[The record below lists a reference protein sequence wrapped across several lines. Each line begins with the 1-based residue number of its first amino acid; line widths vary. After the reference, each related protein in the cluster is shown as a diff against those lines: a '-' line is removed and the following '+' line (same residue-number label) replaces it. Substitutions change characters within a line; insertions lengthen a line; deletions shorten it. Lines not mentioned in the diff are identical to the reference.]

1 MGKTFKMVHL
11 VGTSDQSYEDAIRN
25 AVAEAAASL
34 RHLAW
39 FEVEEMRGRID
50 DGKVAEYQVKIQ
62 VGFTVEN

>member
-11 VGTSDQSYEDAIRN
+11 VGTSDRSYEDAIRN
-25 AVAEAAASL
+25 AVADASASL

-50 DGKVAEYQVKIQ
+50 DGKVVEFQVKLH
-62 VGFTVEN
+62 VGFKVEP